1 MLRNLLDAP
10 PYCRRVRS
18 IYNDEMN
25 PQAHKA
31 EFREKK
37 DEEVLKASFTY
48 PYLFELIVE
57 RYEEAFLRKAKSI
70 VFNEEAARDIV
81 QDTFVKI
88 YLYGRKFKPVEGAKF
103 SSWAYKVLLNV
114 CFHWYKKLK
123 RENEFTSILDAEME
137 AVLPHD
143 DRAEREQK
151 LDRDYLL
158 SMFSRLPETFARI
171 LRLYVVEDKDYKDI
185 AKVEGVSEGAIKTR
199 MHRARE
205 MMRKISEDIT
215 Y

>member
-1 MLRNLLDAP
+1 
-10 PYCRRVRS
+10 
-18 IYNDEMN
+18 MN

-31 EFREKK
+31 EFREKR
-37 DEEVLKASFTY
+37 DEDVLSASFKY
-48 PYLFELIVE
+48 PYLFEILVE
-57 RYEEAFLRKAKSI
+57 RYEEAFIRKAKTI
-70 VFNEEAARDIV
+70 VFDEEASLDIV

-114 CFHWYKKLK
+114 CFHWYKKIK
-123 RENEFTSILDAEME
+123 KDKEFASILDEEIE
-137 AVLPHD
+137 AILPHD
-143 DRAEREQK
+143 DGDEKTQK
-151 LDRDYLL
+151 LDRDYLE

-171 LRLYVVEDKDYKDI
+171 LRLYVIEEKDYKEI

-199 MHRARE
+199 MHRARTE
-205 MMRKISEDIT
+205 MRKISKDIT